1 MRLARKI
8 VMYLVF
14 AGMLLSVYDEFA
26 NYMENGD
33 DFKRDPKIM
42 YEIYDGLPVPDK
54 TEEVEKNEAIRE
66 RSSVSLNVYYHTE
79 LSIEEVMQF
88 YNSQLTHDGWQK
100 VKNQGGKGLVYKKEK
115 WKISIQEE
123 KNTYRVHIYKFYT
136 Y

>member
-1 MRLARKI
+1 MLRKI
-8 VMYLVF
+8 VLYFMACF
-14 AGMLLSVYDEFA
+14 MLFFVYSAFM

-42 YEIYDGLPVPDK
+42 YEIYEGLPVPDK
-54 TEEVEKNEAIRE
+54 TEEVEKKEAIRE